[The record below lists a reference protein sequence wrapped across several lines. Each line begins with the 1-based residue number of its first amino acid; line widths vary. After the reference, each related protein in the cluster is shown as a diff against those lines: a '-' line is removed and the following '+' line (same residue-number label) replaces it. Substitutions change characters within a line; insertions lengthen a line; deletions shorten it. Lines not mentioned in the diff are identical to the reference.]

1 MPEKHIHKLKRHTY
15 KSGNQIYFCVL
26 DCGYKI
32 SPALAVGKKSICN
45 RCGLEFT
52 MTEYSVRLAKPHC
65 EACHK
70 PKNGSDIDMQ
80 EQIADMATVI
90 QAPIIQPAVIS
101 LRDRLAALRPQ
112 KPIDEDE
119 I

>member
-1 MPEKHIHKLKRHTY
+1 MMATQKHTHKLKRHTY

-26 DCGYKI
+26 DCNYKI

-52 MTEYSVRLAKPHC
+52 MTEYAVRLAKPHC

-70 PKNGSDIDMQ
+70 PKDIK
-80 EQIADMATVI
+80 VI
-90 QAPIIQPAVIS
+90 DEIRAEIGAEIPSPAIQPAVIS
-101 LRDRLAALRPQ
+101 LRDRLSALRVPR
-112 KPIDEDE
+112 PIEEDE